1 MHIGIVGAGLAG
13 LSAGTELAK
22 AGHTVTMFDKG
33 RGPGGR
39 MATRRAQTDAGE
51 AQFDHGAQY
60 FTVRDAQFAA
70 QVEQW
75 AAAGHAALWPAAG
88 DGAWVG
94 TPAMNAPIKALATHL
109 DVQWNARVE
118 AIERDQNGW
127 ILQCEQSGSARFD
140 ALILALPAEQAA
152 EMLTPID
159 ANLATLAA
167 GTLSA
172 PCWTVMAA
180 FGSPVAH
187 DADVLL
193 ADGGP
198 IGWAARNS
206 AKPGRHGPE
215 AWVIQ
220 ATPQW
225 STGHLEDVP
234 GSVVSDLIAA
244 FAARTAALPVP
255 LSVTAHRWRYA
266 RSGSAGGA
274 LRWDAP
280 RKLGLCGD
288 WLLGPRVEAAWLSG
302 HALAHAICA

>member
-13 LSAGTELAK
+13 FSAGTELAK
-22 AGHTVTMFDKG
+22 SGHKITIFDKG

-39 MATRRAQTDAGE
+39 MATRRVETTAGE

-60 FTVRDAQFAA
+60 FTVRDPSFAA
-70 QVEQW
+70 QVERW
-75 AAAGHAALWPAAG
+75 AEGGIVARWPAAG

-94 TPAMNAPIKALATHL
+94 TPAMNMPVKALASSL
-109 DVQWNARVE
+109 DVEWNARIE
-118 AIERDQNGW
+118 AIERDKGGW
-127 ILQCEQSGSARFD
+127 RLRGEQLSSTQVD
-140 ALILALPAEQAA
+140 ALVLALPAEQAA
-152 EMLTPID
+152 EMLAPVD
-159 ANLATLAA
+159 VALAA
-167 GTLSA
+167 LAGETISA

-180 FGSPVAH
+180 FGSAVPH

-206 AKPGRHGPE
+206 AKPGRGGPE

-220 ATPQW
+220 GTPIW
-225 STGHLEDVP
+225 SADHLEDSAD
-234 GSVVSDLIAA
+234 SVVSALMGALA
-244 FAARTAALPVP
+244 TRTGPLPAS

-266 RSGSAGGA
+266 RSGSAGGGF
-274 LRWDAP
+274 RWNATD
-280 RKLGLCGD
+280 KLGLCGD